1 MIIFFLLR
9 IIEIPYFL
17 EYFPLLNYFL
27 LFWFTNSNHE
37 ANVFRENTVGK
48 NSWLLFRLGSKWMTL
63 LFFVHILC
71 LAHFIFIFSF
81 FCILVTL
88 VAWFSLCCIP
98 LDYFVLPALPC
109 KINKRWRNIFATS
122 FTKMKNKKM
131 EWNQH

>member
-1 MIIFFLLR
+1 MYKKKDPSNICLLKHDNIFFLR
-9 IIEIPYFL
+9 IIEIPLFL

-71 LAHFIFIFSF
+71 LAYFILIFWF
-81 FCILVTL
+81 FRILVTL
-88 VAWFSLCCIP
+88 VAWFSLRFFLAWPSC
-98 LDYFVLPALPC
+98 LSKC
-109 KINKRWRNIFATS
+109 KQRLHNIFV
-122 FTKMKNKKM
+122 F
-131 EWNQH
+131 